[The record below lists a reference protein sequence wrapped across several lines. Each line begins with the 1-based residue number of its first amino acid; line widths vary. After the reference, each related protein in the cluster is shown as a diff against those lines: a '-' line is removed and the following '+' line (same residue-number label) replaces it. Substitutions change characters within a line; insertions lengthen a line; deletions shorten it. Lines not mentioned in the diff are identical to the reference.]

1 MNEGNLIYLLLLST
15 VRGFLISASE
25 GAVVLPADELVGASA
40 VNDLLKDPPGGGGDG
55 GGNGGADIPGQG
67 TGRVREGSLLG
78 LLSDDGEEDGVLL
91 VGDGGGSSDDDGL
104 IADIDHLSVL
114 GDNSVDLGGDLSVLG
129 GPSNSL
135 GLSRGGGGDGGGGGQ
150 DRGSG
155 LGDQGSVGDL
165 DFLGDLVGENGDSE
179 DGGEAGDGED
189 GSNNDGGLHGLDR
202 PLNVGQL
209 SLEAGHGASSLGFHN
224 DCLLVVTSV
233 FEFVF
238 VKVSETR
245 KCKSHIYL
253 AEDKKNFAE
262 DKEIFFLMF

>member
-1 MNEGNLIYLLLLST
+1 MHNLGYGL
-15 VRGFLISASE
+15 
-25 GAVVLPADELVGASA
+25 
-40 VNDLLKDPPGGGGDG
+40 GDG
-55 GGNGGADIPGQG
+55 GTDHDAPVPGQG
-67 TGRVREGSLLG
+67 AGNSWAVQASLLNSLKSDGQQGVWLDGESLGGQDGLVSDEELLSG
-78 LLSDDGEEDGVLL
+78 LLDEGVDLA
-91 VGDGGGSSDDDGL
+91 GN
-104 IADIDHLSVL
+104 L
-114 GDNSVDLGGDLSVLG
+114 GSVDLSREGLGHGGSLGGDE
-129 GPSNSL
+129 
-135 GLSRGGGGDGGGGGQ
+135 GGGGQ
-150 DRGSG
+150 ETSSG

-165 DFLGDLVGENGDSE
+165 DFLGDLVGGDGDSE

-189 GSNNDGGLHGLDR
+189 GSDDDGGLHGLDR